1 VRVTVQLIEAETGAH
16 LWAEKYDRKL
26 VDIFDLQ
33 DELTS
38 AIVGT
43 LPGRL
48 RASEEDR
55 IQRKPP
61 SDMAAFDYLLA
72 GKVHHHRAT
81 KEDNAAAIEL
91 LDMAIALDPRFA
103 QAYAW
108 QTCTLG
114 QAMEYGFCDNAK
126 ETLDEAIKTLHKALA
141 LDENDVECHRL
152 LCEVNLDLHQLETA
166 KVHADRAL
174 LLNPNDPRIV
184 AQQGEILTW
193 QSRSNEAIEWLEKS
207 FRLDPL
213 NTNERAHLLGRALY
227 ACRRYDEAIEA
238 FKQKTKPRRGHLAEL
253 ASCYAQA
260 GMAARAEQQAAA
272 ELRLWPDF
280 SIGEYIRTLPFVEP
294 ADRDHLAEGL
304 HHQRLGLR
312 LWQSFFRRRYRH
324 NRSNGRHE

>member
-1 VRVTVQLIEAETGAH
+1 
-16 LWAEKYDRKL
+16 
-26 VDIFDLQ
+26 
-33 DELTS
+33 
-38 AIVGT
+38 
-43 LPGRL
+43 
-48 RASEEDR
+48 
-55 IQRKPP
+55 
-61 SDMAAFDYLLA
+61 
-72 GKVHHHRAT
+72 
-81 KEDNAAAIEL
+81 
-91 LDMAIALDPRFA
+91 
-103 QAYAW
+103 
-108 QTCTLG
+108 
-114 QAMEYGFCDNAK
+114 
-126 ETLDEAIKTLHKALA
+126 
-141 LDENDVECHRL
+141 
-152 LCEVNLDLHQLETA
+152 
-166 KVHADRAL
+166 
-174 LLNPNDPRIV
+174 
-184 AQQGEILTW
+184 
-193 QSRSNEAIEWLEKS
+193 AIEWLEKS